1 MQLRDYQQAAVDGAY
16 KLWREGKRSVI
27 ITMATGCHARGQGI
41 LMHDG
46 SVKAVEDVVVGD
58 KLMGPDSTPRTVLS
72 LARGRQEMRRI
83 IPETGAAWTV
93 NLDHVLTLAN
103 GGDDLGLRDPSS
115 WIDITVREYLREQRC
130 EWHPLSLIRVT
141 PTGRTLVPFWTE
153 KMPEDDYFGFSLD
166 GDQRY
171 LLDDFTV
178 THNSGKSVV
187 FKKFAHDVTTRG
199 HRVLLLVEGQDLVEQ
214 AANHMRV
221 AGLRVAVEMADQRVN
236 TAGGDLLGDG
246 PQVVVA
252 SIDSMARRFARYPA
266 EFFGLIITDECFPAG
281 TLVDGRP
288 IETIKVGDM
297 VRSYNHAT
305 GLIERRKVVR
315 LFKNPARALVRLHM
329 SDGTNV
335 VCTPDHPVA
344 VPAAD
349 NVIYRPARGCAR
361 FSLMRGYDSTQ
372 DMRRVRR
379 DLSAAELEQQDG
391 PDLLTGLQDGAPGC
405 TPGDD
410 HDPVL
415 GLRCD
420 GGRSGQSTTAGKKG
434 PGLLL
439 GDLQGAGRPKGELG
453 DHGADQSDPR
463 FATDDRQQSYGE
475 SGDQV
480 QDGRHLADDR
490 PQAADAR
497 RQRTTAAGTSA
508 AARGCSGV
516 ADGGHREDG
525 HAWSLPNSL
534 QAGHR
539 QQGGDGDDRGG
550 RGESLHGEDSGGG
563 CPQDGL
569 FAGPRVDRVEVLQP
583 GSDGGFGEVC
593 PDGHVYN
600 FEVEGNHNYFVNG
613 LLVHNCHHA
622 MAPSYRKV
630 FGHFGFAVPRE
641 PEDGGGKYPAVGTC
655 KMVGLT
661 ATPDRTDKKQLVPDI
676 FEECAFDYPIKQA
689 IEDGWLVP
697 VKQVLCHLPGYDI
710 SKVRTV
716 AGDLNA
722 GELAEVLEPL
732 IKPMV
737 EEIVKVS
744 EKRRRTLVYSVL
756 KKLAHATTDALIG
769 AGAGNVCTIVGET
782 PRSSSVAAND
792 SGTAEQRWPDRER
805 MFEAFRRG
813 DLPYLSS
820 VATLIEGVDLPE
832 AEVAAVLRPTK
843 SGLVYTQI
851 AGRVFRPLPG
861 IVDGLKTAEERR
873 AAIAASAKPYCIIL
887 DFAGNAGRH
896 KLVRVLDL
904 FADGLTEAQRKAADK
919 LIESGECEDVL
930 EAIERAREIIAEM
943 ERERAGRGVTST
955 NVDPFDVLAIPYAR
969 DQFDRPA
976 TEGQLMTLLRHGA
989 VKGNIDKDRD
999 KMLALAREKFDRTSA
1014 SMYIDVVIQR
1024 TKAKQ
1029 STIKQAMLL
1038 VGKGIPAAVAKEM
1051 SFDRASA
1058 AMTELASMGWKPT
1071 PAWLD
1076 KYRKPQGE
1084 VAA

>member
-41 LMHDG
+41 LMYDG

-58 KLMGPDSTPRTVLS
+58 RLMGPDSTPRTVLS
-72 LARGRQEMRRI
+72 LARGRQEMATIVPDHGR
-83 IPETGAAWTV
+83 PWTV
-93 NLDHVLTLAN
+93 NMSHVLTIAPGVAGGPGQLA
-103 GGDDLGLRDPSS
+103 DRADLWL
-115 WIDITVREYLREQRC
+115 DITVEEYVRSLVGRRMATWPDEAA
-130 EWHPLSLIRVT
+130 LIRCT
-141 PTGRTLVPFWTE
+141 PDGNQLVGFHVVVNEPV
-153 KMPEDDYFGFSLD
+153 DDYFGFSLD

-187 FKKFAHDVTTRG
+187 FKKFAHDVTMRG

-252 SIDSMARRFARYPA
+252 SIDSMVRRFARYPV
-266 EFFGLIITDECFPAG
+266 EFFGLIITDEC
-281 TLVDGRP
+281 
-288 IETIKVGDM
+288 
-297 VRSYNHAT
+297 
-305 GLIERRKVVR
+305 
-315 LFKNPARALVRLHM
+315 
-329 SDGTNV
+329 
-335 VCTPDHPVA
+335 
-344 VPAAD
+344 
-349 NVIYRPARGCAR
+349 
-361 FSLMRGYDSTQ
+361 
-372 DMRRVRR
+372 
-379 DLSAAELEQQDG
+379 
-391 PDLLTGLQDGAPGC
+391 
-405 TPGDD
+405 
-410 HDPVL
+410 
-415 GLRCD
+415 
-420 GGRSGQSTTAGKKG
+420 
-434 PGLLL
+434 
-439 GDLQGAGRPKGELG
+439 
-453 DHGADQSDPR
+453 
-463 FATDDRQQSYGE
+463 
-475 SGDQV
+475 
-480 QDGRHLADDR
+480 
-490 PQAADAR
+490 
-497 RQRTTAAGTSA
+497 
-508 AARGCSGV
+508 
-516 ADGGHREDG
+516 
-525 HAWSLPNSL
+525 
-534 QAGHR
+534 
-539 QQGGDGDDRGG
+539 
-550 RGESLHGEDSGGG
+550 
-563 CPQDGL
+563 
-569 FAGPRVDRVEVLQP
+569 
-583 GSDGGFGEVC
+583 
-593 PDGHVYN
+593 
-600 FEVEGNHNYFVNG
+600 
-613 LLVHNCHHA
+613 HHA
-622 MAPSYRKV
+622 ASPSYRKV
-630 FGHFGFAVPRE
+630 FGHFGFPVPRE

-661 ATPDRTDKKQLVPDI
+661 ATPDRSDKKQLVPDI

-744 EKRRRTLVYSVL
+744 ERRRRTLVYSVL
-756 KKLAHATTDALIG
+756 KKLAHATTEALVG

-813 DLPYLSS
+813 DLPFLSS

-873 AAIAASAKPYCIIL
+873 AAIAASAKPCCIIL

-919 LIESGECEDVL
+919 LIESGECTDVL

-989 VKGNIDKDRD
+989 IKGNIDKDRD

-1076 KYRKPQGE
+1076 KYRKPRGE